1 MVASEPTEL
10 AHLTARPRATGSEAP
25 TPGLWPLEVEDRR
38 DALLYVPHTRPQH
51 RPTPVL
57 VFLHGAGG
65 DAQGAFALLQQGAEQ
80 AGVALILPASRGRT
94 WDVILGG
101 YGPDVRRLDRAIA
114 RAFARHL
121 LDPDR
126 LALGGFSDGA
136 SYALSVGLANGALF
150 RHVLAFS
157 PGFLAAAPPR
167 GRPRIFVS
175 HGRADDV
182 LPIDP
187 CSRRLVPV
195 LRHAGYEV
203 DYREFA
209 GGHWVPADLALEA
222 LGALAVAEDGSG
234 HRANPAGG

>member
-1 MVASEPTEL
+1 MVADEPTEP
-10 AHLTARPRATGSEAP
+10 AHLAVRPRAGSGAAP
-25 TPGLWPLEVEDRR
+25 APGLWPLDVEDRR
-38 DALLYVPHTRPQH
+38 DALLYVPPTRPEH

-65 DAQGAFALLQQGAEQ
+65 DARGALALLEQGAEQ

-94 WDVILGG
+94 WDVIGG
-101 YGPDVRRLDRAIA
+101 SYGPDVRALDRAVE

-175 HGRADDV
+175 HGTTDDV
-182 LPIDP
+182 LPIGP
-187 CSRRLVPV
+187 CSRRLVPA
-195 LRHAGYEV
+195 LRRAGYEV
-203 DYREFA
+203 AYREFG
-209 GGHWVPADLALEA
+209 GGHWIPADLALEA
-222 LGALAVAEDGSG
+222 LNALVQQAA
-234 HRANPAGG
+234 